1 MKNMKSKNNMFKNRT
16 GETNYN
22 KWGERMTIIEYK
34 NNPKII
40 LTIILKFMISFEI
53 TSIEFE
59 NINKL
64 KVKSKQ
70 HKFIPQKK
78 ESNENKLSTFSF
90 NSSNSSSFKIL
101 FIIKLSLFY
110 ISFLCI

>member
-1 MKNMKSKNNMFKNRT
+1 M
-16 GETNYN
+16 
-22 KWGERMTIIEYK
+22 
-34 NNPKII
+34 
-40 LTIILKFMISFEI
+40 SFEI

-78 ESNENKLSTFSF
+78 ESNENPV
-90 NSSNSSSFKIL
+90 
-101 FIIKLSLFY
+101 FY
-110 ISFLCI
+110 INYAC